1 MTTQSE
7 KDISV
12 LLVDDHPPI
21 RVGLR
26 TIIEKTDDI
35 CVVGE
40 AENGDEARRL
50 LAELRP
56 KVILLDLVMP
66 GFSPFVFEK
75 WVRENYPEITT
86 LVLTSHDRDVYLAK
100 MMDAGAAG
108 YLDKS
113 LRAESLLDAIRRAAG
128 GENLFNELQ
137 KLRVQSWRTDIEQK
151 WNSLS
156 DREKGILRLLAVGAS
171 NKFISKDLAVSPKKV
186 EKHLEKIYQKLGV
199 SSPAEAALWG
209 NEHRRDFPY

>member
-7 KDISV
+7 KDISI
-12 LLVDDHPPI
+12 LLVDDHPST
-21 RVGLR
+21 RAGLR
-26 TIIEKTDDI
+26 AMIEKTNDM

-56 KVILLDLVMP
+56 KIILLDLVMP
-66 GFSPFVFEK
+66 GFSPFAFEK
-75 WVRENYPEITT
+75 WARENYPGTAT
-86 LVLTSHDRDVYLAK
+86 LVLTSHDRDVYLAE
-100 MMDAGAAG
+100 MMEAGAAG

-113 LRAESLLDAIRRAAG
+113 IREEGLIDAIRRAAS
-128 GENLFNELQ
+128 GENLFDESQ
-137 KLRVQSWRTDIEQK
+137 KLRAQGWHRDIEKK

-156 DREKGILRLLAVGAS
+156 DREKGILRLLAMGAS
-171 NKFISKDLAVSPKKV
+171 NKSISKDLNVTPKTV
-186 EKHLEKIYQKLGV
+186 EKHLERIYQKLDV
-199 SSPAEAALWG
+199 TSRAEAALWG

>member
-12 LLVDDHPPI
+12 LLVDDHPPM

-26 TIIEKTDDI
+26 AMIEKTNDMF
-35 CVVGE
+35 VAGE
-40 AENGDEARRL
+40 AENDDEARRL

-56 KVILLDLVMP
+56 KVILLDLIMP

-75 WVRENYPEITT
+75 WARENFPETVT

-100 MMDAGAAG
+100 MMEAGAAG

-113 LRAESLLDAIRRAAG
+113 IREEGLIDAIRRAAG
-128 GENLFNELQ
+128 GESLFNEIQ
-137 KLRVQSWRTDIEQK
+137 RLRVQNWRADIEKK

-156 DREKGILRLLAVGAS
+156 DREKAILRLLAMGAS
-171 NKFISKDLAVSPKKV
+171 NKFISKDLGVTPKTI
-186 EKHLEKIYQKLGV
+186 EKHLERIYQKLGV
-199 SSPAEAALWG
+199 TSRAEAALWG

>member
-12 LLVDDHPPI
+12 LLVDDHPPM

-26 TIIEKTDDI
+26 AMIEKTNDMF
-35 CVVGE
+35 VAGE
-40 AENGDEARRL
+40 AENDDEARRL

-56 KVILLDLVMP
+56 KVILLDLIMP
-66 GFSPFVFEK
+66 GFSPFAFEK
-75 WVRENYPEITT
+75 WARDNFPEAVT

-100 MMDAGAAG
+100 MMEAGAAG

-113 LRAESLLDAIRRAAG
+113 IREEGLINAIRRAAS
-128 GENLFNELQ
+128 GESLFNEIQ
-137 KLRVQSWRTDIEQK
+137 RLRAQNWRADIEKK

-156 DREKGILRLLAVGAS
+156 DREKAILRLLAMGAS
-171 NKFISKDLAVSPKKV
+171 NKFISKDLGVTSKTI
-186 EKHLEKIYQKLGV
+186 EKHLERIYQKLGV
-199 SSPAEAALWG
+199 TSRAEAALWG